1 MPATLFVSDL
11 HLSPE
16 RPAQVDAFHAF
27 CAGPAREAAGVY
39 VLGDL
44 FDAWIGDDALEEPL
58 PAQVAR
64 AIKGVTAAGVP
75 VGVIT
80 GNRDFLLGERF
91 CAAAGVTLLPGQL
104 VVNVGGAP
112 TLVLH
117 GDELCTSDH
126 AYQRFRRIAHDARW
140 QRAYL
145 ALPYA
150 MRRGIARWLRRRSRA
165 ANAGKPEQIMDV
177 EPDAVAAAFRDA
189 GVSRMIHG
197 HTHRPARHH
206 LVVDGRA
213 CERFVLADWYERGSY
228 LEFDQEGGRTRDV
241 AAPAA

>member
-11 HLSPE
+11 HLAPE
-16 RPAQVDAFHAF
+16 RPAQVAAFHAF

-39 VLGDL
+39 ILGDL
-44 FDAWIGDDALEEPL
+44 FDAWIGDDALDEPL
-58 PAQVAR
+58 AAQAAG
-64 AIKGVTAAGVP
+64 AIKGVTTAGVP
-75 VGVIT
+75 VGIIT

-104 VVNVGGAP
+104 VVNVGGVP

-117 GDELCTSDH
+117 GDELCTSDR
-126 AYQRFRRIAHDARW
+126 AYQRFRRIAHDPRW
-140 QRAYL
+140 QRSYL
-145 ALPYA
+145 ALPYP

-165 ANAGKPEQIMDV
+165 ANAEKPERIMDV
-177 EPDAVAAAFRDA
+177 DPAAVDAAFRAA

-206 LVVDGRA
+206 LVVDGRE

-228 LEFDQEGGRTRDV
+228 LEFGEEAGRTRDV
-241 AAPAA
+241 AARTG

>member
-1 MPATLFVSDL
+1 VPATLFVSDL

-16 RPAQVDAFHAF
+16 RPAQVAAFHAF

-44 FDAWIGDDALEEPL
+44 FDAWIGDDALEDPL
-58 PAQVAR
+58 AADVAR

-91 CAAAGVTLLPGQL
+91 CNAAGVTLLPGQV
-104 VVNVGGAP
+104 VVNVAGTP
-112 TLVLH
+112 TLILH
-117 GDELCTSDH
+117 GDELCTADH
-126 AYQRFRRIAHDARW
+126 AYQRFRRIAHNVRW

-145 ALPYA
+145 ALPYP
-150 MRRGIARWLRRRSRA
+150 MRRGIGRWLRGRSRR
-165 ANAGKPEQIMDV
+165 ANAAKPERIMDV
-177 EPDAVAAAFRDA
+177 EASTVAAAFREA
-189 GVSRMIHG
+189 GVTRMIHG

-206 LVVDGRA
+206 LIVDDRA

-228 LEFDQEGGRTRDV
+228 LEFDQEGGRTRDI
-241 AAPAA
+241 AAPAT